1 MMLVTVSVAV
11 LVLAQAEDQAP
22 AALAP
27 TPAAPAPAPQAQPKP
42 AAAAPAQPVGAQP
55 AAPEAPSEP
64 AVVKPN
70 TSFNNPADFR
80 RALDKAKK
88 LSPEEQAE
96 ALKEVT
102 KRLPS
107 VEEQAKRSAVLEAR
121 ETPLPEVKNFI
132 SLPEADQAKY
142 FAREFFSTLLAGDA
156 RRVVSSCGF
165 PFQLEDRRLAN
176 PEELFGELLKN
187 LRSKRTDL
195 LTLYDVEVLTP
206 AEMEKK
212 YGKPPS
218 RLGSLKWQGQHTWLA
233 VANLSGHAAIAVMHS
248 DGPRWSVVGY
258 HD

>member
-1 MMLVTVSVAV
+1 MMTLSLSAV
-11 LVLAQAEDQAP
+11 LLVLAQAEDPAPP
-22 AALAP
+22 AAPAP
-27 TPAAPAPAPQAQPKP
+27 TPAAAPAPAPAEKPKPAAP
-42 AAAAPAQPVGAQP
+42 AAAAPAA
-55 AAPEAPSEP
+55 ETPSEP

-80 RALDKAKK
+80 RALDRVKK

-96 ALKEVT
+96 ALKDVA

-107 VEEQAKRSAVLEAR
+107 IDEQTKRNALLEQR
-121 ETPLPEVKNFI
+121 ETPLPEVKNFVT
-132 SLPEADQAKY
+132 LPEADQAKY

-156 RRVVSSCGF
+156 RRVVSTCGF

-206 AEMEKK
+206 TEMEKK

-218 RLGSLKWQGQHTWLA
+218 RLGSLHWQGQHTWLA
-233 VANLSGHAAIAVMHS
+233 VANLSGHAAIAVLHS
-248 DGPRWSVVGY
+248 DGPRWSVIGY